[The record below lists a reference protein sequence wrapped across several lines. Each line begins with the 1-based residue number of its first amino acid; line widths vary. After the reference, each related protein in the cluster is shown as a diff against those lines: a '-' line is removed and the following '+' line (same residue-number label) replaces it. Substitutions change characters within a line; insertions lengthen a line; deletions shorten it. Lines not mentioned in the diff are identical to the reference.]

1 MEDVRLLLAL
11 FVILR
16 VVELLDRHR

>member
-1 MEDVRLLLAL
+1 MNLQEVQNYYIAL

-16 VVELLDRHR
+16 VAY